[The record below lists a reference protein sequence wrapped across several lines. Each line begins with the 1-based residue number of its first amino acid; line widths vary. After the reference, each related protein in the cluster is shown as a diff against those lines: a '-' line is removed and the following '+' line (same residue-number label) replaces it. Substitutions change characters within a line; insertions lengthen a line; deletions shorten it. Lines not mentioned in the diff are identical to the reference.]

1 MTKAT
6 LFRSLQARLFIDY
19 LLYRYSE
26 GMDLQFY
33 FNGWPLLYRRSKKSK
48 RSKIKFSIKPCKLF
62 NILCNFCNYIF
73 REILVRLRFIK
84 KIIQITAFVAA
95 WTAILSLISGYW
107 HIYTDVLAG
116 SILGLIVALFATLIV
131 DKIKKNSYL

>member
-1 MTKAT
+1 M
-6 LFRSLQARLFIDY
+6 
-19 LLYRYSE
+19 
-26 GMDLQFY
+26 
-33 FNGWPLLYRRSKKSK
+33 
-48 RSKIKFSIKPCKLF
+48 
-62 NILCNFCNYIF
+62 
-73 REILVRLRFIK
+73 VRLRFIK

-131 DKIKKNSYL
+131 DKIKKTLIYEEVIDIKEK